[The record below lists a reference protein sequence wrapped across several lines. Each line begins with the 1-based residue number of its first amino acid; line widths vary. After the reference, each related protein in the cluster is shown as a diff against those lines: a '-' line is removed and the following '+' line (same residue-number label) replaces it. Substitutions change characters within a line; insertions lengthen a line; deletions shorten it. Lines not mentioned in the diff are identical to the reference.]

1 VTLVTIRDDAP
12 RGKRGPY
19 RKGLERRQGIV
30 EAATQVFAEVGYN
43 GGSLRGISDR
53 VGVSS
58 ASLVQ
63 YFGSKEGLLMA
74 VLKEWGHQAHAI
86 GARDLHGL
94 AWISSIREAM
104 RYNVHHR
111 GLVDLLLTLTTEASH
126 PAHPARPFIR
136 ERYIAIIAEFG
147 RHLREAV
154 DAGEVLPLTDAEI
167 EREARLFF
175 AVMDGIELQWL
186 IDPSVDVVGVF
197 DHHVDQ
203 TIRSWQRQ
211 SATP

>member
-1 VTLVTIRDDAP
+1 VTLVTTRDDAP
-12 RGKRGPY
+12 RAKRGPY

-30 EAATQVFAEVGYN
+30 EAATQVFAEAGYN

-53 VGVSS
+53 VGLSS

-74 VLKEWGHQAHAI
+74 VLREWGQQSHTI
-86 GARDLHGL
+86 GARDLRGL
-94 AWISSIREAM
+94 AWIRSIREAM

-136 ERYIAIIAEFG
+136 ERYIAIIAAFG

-154 DAGEVLPLTDAEI
+154 EAGEVLPLTDAEI

-186 IDPSVDVVGVF
+186 IDPSVDVVGLF
-197 DHHVDQ
+197 DQHVDQ
-203 TIRSWQRQ
+203 TIKRWR
-211 SATP
+211 